1 MTRFFS
7 LFLLLFFA
15 APAIAQNF
23 SIGSTTINFVDPS
36 RNNRNISTSVYY
48 PALSAGQNAPVAAG
62 QFPVVTFGHGFVMV
76 HTAYQFLWNDLVPKG
91 YILAFPTTE
100 GSFSPSHA
108 DFGLDLAFII
118 QQMKLLGSNPASPFH
133 NAVAETSAIMGHSMG
148 GGASFLACNNNN
160 VPTTMVTF
168 AAANTNPSAIG
179 AAAGVNIPTL
189 LFAGQNDCVTPPSAH
204 QNPMYEATASQQKAL
219 ITINGGGH
227 CFFADYNLFCS
238 IGEGSCSPQPAVT
251 RLQQQSATLDFL
263 NPWFEYLL
271 KNNTAAWQVFVDSLQ
286 NSPRITYS
294 LEWNAALPPTGLN
307 ISSITSNSAE
317 FAWTPVGSENQWDI
331 VYGDVGFDPAT
342 QGTLIEGVTG
352 NTYQIS
358 GLLPQSSYSVYV
370 RANLGAGLVSV
381 WGGPANFQTLAAVLP
396 GDADCNGLVNILDAI
411 TIINFIMTA
420 TPSPFC
426 FENADVNQ
434 DGTINV
440 LDVIGTTS
448 IIMG

>member
-7 LFLLLFFA
+7 LILLVILA
-15 APAIAQNF
+15 TPAISQSF

-36 RNNRNISTSVYY
+36 RNNRSISTAVYY
-48 PALSAGQNAPVAAG
+48 PALSSGQNTPVAPG
-62 QFPVVTFGHGFVMV
+62 QFPVVAFGHGFVMV
-76 HTAYQFLWNDLVPKG
+76 HTAYQFLWSNLVPKG

-100 GSFSPSHA
+100 GSFAPSHA
-108 DFGLDLAFII
+108 DFGLDLAFIV
-118 QQMKLLGSNPASPFH
+118 QEMKLLGSNPASPLY

-148 GGASFLACNNNN
+148 GGASFLACNGNN

-168 AAANTNPSAIG
+168 AAANTSPSAIG
-179 AAAGVNIPTL
+179 AAAGVSIPTL

-204 QNPMYEATASQQKAL
+204 QIPMYEATAASQKAL
-219 ITINGGGH
+219 ISINGGGH

-238 IGEGSCSPQPAVT
+238 IGEGSCSPQPGIT

-263 NPWFEYLL
+263 NPWFEYML
-271 KNNTAAWQVFVDSLQ
+271 KNNIAAWQVFVDSLQ
-286 NSPRITYS
+286 NSPRITY
-294 LEWNAALPPTGLN
+294 LMEWNAALPPTGLN
-307 ISSITSNSAE
+307 INNITSHIAE
-317 FAWTPVGSENQWDI
+317 FSWTPLGSENQWDI
-331 VYGDVGFDPAT
+331 LYGEFGFDPAM
-342 QGTLIEGVTG
+342 QGTLIEGVTA
-352 NTYQIS
+352 NQYQIS
-358 GLLPQSSYSVYV
+358 GLTPQTNYSVYV
-370 RANLGAGLVSV
+370 RANLGSGIVSAWAGPES
-381 WGGPANFQTLAAVLP
+381 FQTLAGILP

-411 TIINFIMTA
+411 TIINYIKTA